1 MHCLQS
7 GAQTLGQD
15 SVASDWGRQSCG
27 EDSEEAWKAGRRRKK
42 SKPSAVSGQSV
53 GATLARSHGTVGVEV
68 PLRVHP
74 PFPSWVLQSRLGI
87 QGCSEHKTGGAR
99 RCGPPAFS
107 SILRRR
113 EDRGHGWFLWGKGR
127 EGPARHAFSESWL
140 HLAKLCD
147 GFYLLNLDYVLE

>member
-1 MHCLQS
+1 MVLKRARSRETVAWVARAPHRDRR
-7 GAQTLGQD
+7 TLGEG
-15 SVASDWGRQSCG
+15 GRQSCG

-113 EDRGHGWFLWGKGR
+113 EDRGHG
-127 EGPARHAFSESWL
+127 
-140 HLAKLCD
+140 
-147 GFYLLNLDYVLE
+147 